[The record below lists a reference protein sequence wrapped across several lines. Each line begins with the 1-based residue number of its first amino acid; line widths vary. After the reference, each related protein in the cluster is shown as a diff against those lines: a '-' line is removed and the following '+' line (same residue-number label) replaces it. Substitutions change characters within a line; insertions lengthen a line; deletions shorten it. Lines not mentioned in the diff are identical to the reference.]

1 MGSCTNEEGANCSR
15 VWTEF
20 ADCPLAFVAVKVNV
34 HCVST
39 ELEATVALAVPVQ
52 LTVTRLLPDQNAGL
66 EESEQAEA
74 FADE

>member
-1 MGSCTNEEGANCSR
+1 MNEGAGAVCSR

-20 ADCPLAFVAVKVNV
+20 ADCPLAFVAVKVKV

-39 ELEATVALAVPVQ
+39 ELEATVALYLPVQ
-52 LTVTRLLPDQNAGL
+52 LTVAGLLPDQNAGL

-74 FADE
+74 FVDE